1 MNHTLSILKKHW
13 LSLLG
18 LNSILLAAT
27 VYAATVYADKSSPPI
42 WTAYAQ
48 VNIPTQGSNLNAN
61 LGTLGNFQDG
71 GQGISREVSPLKI
84 QSAIITSDAV
94 LEDVLEAD
102 PNRSSY
108 EKLNSYRGLFSVTPQ
123 AQSTIL
129 TLEAEGSN
137 PDLALERVKTLIASY
152 QQRLDELRHQDADTR
167 AQFAQDE
174 LESAR
179 QNLMQVQ
186 SDLTNFRQK
195 TGIVNIDAQTQQLIG
210 AIGELKTQQT
220 QVLAEAQA
228 SETEA
233 KVAATYLNINPQQAI
248 NSLRLAENKEYQAVR
263 DQLSQVESTLAEVR
277 SKYTDENPQVQ
288 SLQLQRQELRS
299 QLAQQRSVAIPGVD
313 ASSVDAT
320 LGGNGSDSRI
330 GMINNLIGAQV
341 TAKGLQQQAAQIQN
355 QIDKFSTDLNFIS
368 KNQARLT
375 ELQRQFDTAEGVYK
389 GIVAQVSETKI
400 NTFDRFPNVQVID
413 GPSLNPDP
421 TAPKRELIVLGGI
434 LACIFGSLSL
444 VLFLESRKPLLSPK
458 DLKQVEFSVLGRIS
472 RLKHPNVSW
481 DFETDAEIEF
491 QRLASA
497 LSFMNLENRRLMVTS
512 ASFGEG
518 KTTVALGM
526 AIALVKL
533 GFRVL
538 VVDGD
543 LRQGELSRRL
553 GYARGDGEGSH
564 LIPVYPGLDLMPALS
579 IAKDKI
585 CEFTRGSFRQRLG
598 LVQETGGYDYV
609 IVDSAPVS
617 LVSETGLMS
626 AAVENILFVVRPGT
640 SDRYSVLDSF
650 DQLKRHNAQIKG
662 LIVNG
667 VESRTEGYRY
677 GHKGELQEAEI

>member
-1 MNHTLSILKKHW
+1 MNHTFSILKKHW
-13 LSLLG
+13 QYLLG

-27 VYAATVYADKSSPPI
+27 IYAATVYADKSSPPV

-48 VNIPTQGSNLNAN
+48 VNIPTQGSNLSAN
-61 LGTLGNFQDG
+61 LGNLGNFKDD
-71 GQGISREVSPLKI
+71 GQGISSELSPLKI

-102 PNRSSY
+102 PDSSSY
-108 EKLNSYRGLFSVTPQ
+108 EKLNSYRGLFTVTPQ
-123 AQSTIL
+123 TQSTIL
-129 TLEAEGSN
+129 TLEADGSSPN
-137 PDLALERVKTLIASY
+137 LALERVNNLIESY
-152 QQRLDELRHQDADTR
+152 QVRLDELRHQDADTR
-167 AQFAQDE
+167 AQFAQEE

-179 QNLMQVQ
+179 KNLMQVQ
-186 SDLTNFRQK
+186 SNLTDFRQA
-195 TGIVNIDAQTQQLIG
+195 TGIVNIEAQTQQLIG

-220 QVLAEAQA
+220 QVIAEAQA
-228 SETEA
+228 NETEA
-233 KVAATYLNINPQQAI
+233 SVAANYLNINPQQAI
-248 NSLRLAENKEYQAVR
+248 NSLRLAENKEYQTIR
-263 DQLSQVESTLAEVR
+263 DQLTQVESALAEAR
-277 SKYTDENPQVQ
+277 GRYTDENPQVQ
-288 SLQLQRQELRS
+288 SLMVQRQDLSS
-299 QLAQQRSVAIPGVD
+299 QLTQQRAIAVPGVD
-313 ASSVDAT
+313 ADSLDVT
-320 LGGNGSDSRI
+320 LGGNETDSRV
-330 GMINNLIGAQV
+330 GMINNLVSAQLA
-341 TAKGLQQQAAQIQN
+341 AKGLQQQAAQIGN
-355 QIDKFSTDLNFIS
+355 QINKLSNDLNSIS
-368 KNQARLT
+368 KNQAELT

-413 GPSLNPDP
+413 GPGINPEP

-434 LACIFGSLSL
+434 LASIFGSLSL
-444 VLFLESRKPLLSPK
+444 VLLLESRKPLLSPK
-458 DLKQVEFSVLGRIS
+458 DLQQVEFSVLGRIS
-472 RLKHPNVSW
+472 RLKRPNVSW
-481 DFETDAEIEF
+481 DFESDAEIEF

-497 LSFMNLENRRLMVTS
+497 LSFLNLENRRLMVTS

-553 GYARGDGEGSH
+553 GYSRMDGEGSQ
-564 LIPVYPGLDLMPALS
+564 LVPVYPGLDLIPALA
-579 IAKDKI
+579 IPNDKI
-585 CEFTRGSFRQRLG
+585 CEFARGSFRQRLG

-626 AAVENILFVVRPGT
+626 AAVENVLFVVRPGT

-650 DQLKRHNAQIKG
+650 EQIKRHNAQIRG